1 MKIELIYGT
10 EPYLVREYRED
21 VVKGIAMPDLN
32 ILVSGQFTDAER
44 DFARQAPFFAE
55 RKVLILELEKL
66 SASDMLEKYL
76 KDPSERTELYIF
88 AKDVDRRLGIYKK
101 FPKDGI
107 RQFDKEPG
115 MLRRWVSEYVAA
127 KGCRISASAYNE
139 LVSRIHYDL
148 DDVSLYHVKAAL
160 EKLCSTADDITPELV
175 ARLVAANEKEDVFS
189 LIELIDRKETEE
201 LFRQADIMLRGGGQN
216 VIGTLSLL
224 LRSYRILYKLSVCGC
239 TLKEVGV
246 HYRTYVPRL
255 SGRQADAG
263 VDVIQDVI
271 NGIKSG
277 RYMPDF
283 GLRFC
288 FARLCQ
294 IRK

>member
-10 EPYLVREYRED
+10 EPYLIREYRLN
-21 VVKGIAMPDLN
+21 VVKGIDMPDFNL
-32 ILVSGQFTDAER
+32 LVSCQFTSDER
-44 DFARQAPFFAE
+44 DFARQAPLFADK
-55 RKVLILELEKL
+55 KVLILELEKL
-66 SASDMLEKYL
+66 SADNMLEKYL
-76 KDPSERTELYIF
+76 KEPSERTELYIF
-88 AKDVDRRLGIYKK
+88 AKDVDKRLGIYKK
-101 FPKDGI
+101 FPKEGI
-107 RQFDKEPG
+107 KLFDKNPG
-115 MLRRWVSEYVAA
+115 MLHRWITEYVAA
-127 KGCRISASAYNE
+127 KGCRISLPACNE
-139 LVSRIHYDL
+139 LMGRIHYDL
-148 DDVSLYHVKAAL
+148 DGVSLYHVKMAL

-175 ARLVAANEKEDVFS
+175 MRLVGANEKEDPFS
-189 LIELIDRKETEE
+189 LIELIDRKETGE
-201 LFRQADIMLRGGGQN
+201 LFRQADIMLRGGSQG

-255 SGRQADAG
+255 SGRQADEG
-263 VDVIQDVI
+263 IDVIQDVI

-288 FARLCQ
+288 FSKLCQ
-294 IRK
+294 IK

>member
-1 MKIELIYGT
+1 M
-10 EPYLVREYRED
+10 
-21 VVKGIAMPDLN
+21 
-32 ILVSGQFTDAER
+32 
-44 DFARQAPFFAE
+44 
-55 RKVLILELEKL
+55 
-66 SASDMLEKYL
+66 
-76 KDPSERTELYIF
+76 
-88 AKDVDRRLGIYKK
+88 
-101 FPKDGI
+101 
-107 RQFDKEPG
+107 
-115 MLRRWVSEYVAA
+115 SEYVAA

>member
-10 EPYLVREYRED
+10 EPYLIREYREN

-32 ILVSGQFTDAER
+32 VLVSSQFTDAER

-66 SASDMLEKYL
+66 SASDMLENYM
-76 KDPSERTELYIF
+76 KDPSKRTEVYIF

-107 RQFDKEPG
+107 RQFDKNPG
-115 MLRRWVSEYVAA
+115 MLRKWVMEYLSA
-127 KGCRISASAYNE
+127 KGCRISVQAYNE
-139 LVSRIHYDL
+139 LANRIHYDL
-148 DDVSLYHVKAAL
+148 DDVNLYHVKAAL

-175 ARLVAANEKEDVFS
+175 AQLVAANEKEDLFG
-189 LIELIDRKETEE
+189 LIELIDRNETAE
-201 LFRQADIMLRGGGQN
+201 LFRQADIMLKGGGQS

-239 TLKEVGV
+239 TLKEAGV

-255 SGRQADAG
+255 SGRQADEG
-263 VDVIQDVI
+263 LDIIQDVI

-288 FARLCQ
+288 LSRLCQ
-294 IRK
+294 IK